1 MNNFKSIR
9 VISEADADEY
19 ILDDDDS
26 EEELA
31 PRADGE
37 AEFVDLHTAVS
48 IAHPVAGDNQFK
60 SDKDHVDHTGAESD
74 NAEGEDKPVKQGT
87 SGDTKFA
94 QFRDKLGKT
103 PARKG
108 DKSQGDMKA
117 ETVKEEVELDE
128 DKEIPDMIKHYE
140 DMLKSLERKKKKT
153 PGTGFAKIKIKE
165 IIAKLKKDLGEEVE
179 LQEKPADFIRLTFN
193 SPADVKKAKKWMD
206 QNLPGANQGFTGMDA
221 SGKDIEF
228 EDVDDAED
236 LMAKLKKAGFK
247 FKVDYREELVK
258 EEVELDEAVKA
269 GMMKLKDGKSIKVSP
284 DEAKM
289 FNDVMKELNPEN
301 RKRMEMEMM
310 KNQGSYK
317 TMLTFAKRT
326 R

>member
-1 MNNFKSIR
+1 MNNFKAIR
-9 VISEADADEY
+9 VINEAADDY
-19 ILDDDDS
+19 NLVDDDS

-60 SDKDHVDHTGAESD
+60 SQKDQAVTKNAESD

-117 ETVKEEVELDE
+117 ETVKEE
-128 DKEIPDMIKHYE
+128 I
-140 DMLKSLERKKKKT
+140 
-153 PGTGFAKIKIKE
+153 
-165 IIAKLKKDLGEEVE
+165 
-179 LQEKPADFIRLTFN
+179 
-193 SPADVKKAKKWMD
+193 
-206 QNLPGANQGFTGMDA
+206 
-221 SGKDIEF
+221 
-228 EDVDDAED
+228 
-236 LMAKLKKAGFK
+236 
-247 FKVDYREELVK
+247 
-258 EEVELDEAVKA
+258 ELDEAVKT
-269 GMMKLKDGKSIKVSP
+269 GMMKLKDGNSVKVSP
-284 DEAKM
+284 DEAKT
-289 FNDVMKELNPEN
+289 FNAVLKELNPEN

-310 KNQGSYK
+310 KDQGSYK
-317 TMLTFAKRT
+317 RMLTFAKRT
-326 R
+326 S

>member
-9 VISEADADEY
+9 VISEAAAAEY

-60 SDKDHVDHTGAESD
+60 SDKDQAVTKNAESD

-128 DKEIPDMIKHYE
+128 AQKLFMF
-140 DMLKSLERKKKKT
+140 KT
-153 PGTGFAKIKIKE
+153 
-165 IIAKLKKDLGEEVE
+165 
-179 LQEKPADFIRLTFN
+179 KPEAD
-193 SPADVKKAKKWMD
+193 KKAKEIKGKVVPLGPKNFAVVTMD
-206 QNLPGANQGFTGMDA
+206 LTVVKEEIELDEADATVKQQKSLKALMTKALGGKRSKPGYKSSIANNGDFVVADGGGRIVGRIK
-221 SGKDIEF
+221 SGDYKDP
-228 EDVDDAED
+228 
-236 LMAKLKKAGFK
+236 M
-247 FKVDYREELVK
+247 K

-269 GMMKLKDGKSIKVSP
+269 GMMKLKDGKSVKVSP

-310 KNQGSYK
+310 KDQKSYK
-317 TMLTFAKRT
+317 SMLTFAKRT
-326 R
+326 G

>member
-9 VISEADADEY
+9 VISEAAAAEY
-19 ILDDDDS
+19 VLDDDDS

-60 SDKDHVDHTGAESD
+60 SDKDQAVTKNAESD

-87 SGDTKFA
+87 TGDTKFA

-128 DKEIPDMIKHYE
+128 AKYDLYHRDFSSAMQHAYKMAKKNYGITIDPKEIDDKVATGPRKPPEGKTNKYR
-140 DMLKSLERKKKKT
+140 LKGDKGGIQVQVYNKGGSK
-153 PGTGFAKIKIKE
+153 PF
-165 IIAKLKKDLGEEVE
+165 E
-179 LQEKPADFIRLTFN
+179 LN
-193 SPADVKKAKKWMD
+193 M
-206 QNLPGANQGFTGMDA
+206 
-221 SGKDIEF
+221 
-228 EDVDDAED
+228 
-236 LMAKLKKAGFK
+236 
-247 FKVDYREELVK
+247 YK

-269 GMMKLKDGKSIKVSP
+269 GMMKLKDGKSVKVSP

-289 FNDVMKELNPEN
+289 FNDVLKELNPEN

-310 KNQGSYK
+310 KDQKSYK
-317 TMLTFAKRT
+317 SMLTFAKRT
-326 R
+326 A

>member
-117 ETVKEEVELDE
+117 ETVKEETLDE
-128 DKEIPDMIKHYE
+128 GRNYDYKEDRTGGVEIKNLRKRKSVYLQPG
-140 DMLKSLERKKKKT
+140 DDANDFLKQIE
-153 PGTGFAKIKIKE
+153 
-165 IIAKLKKDLGEEVE
+165 
-179 LQEKPADFIRLTFN
+179 
-193 SPADVKKAKKWMD
+193 KAKND
-206 QNLPGANQGFTGMDA
+206 RD
-221 SGKDIEF
+221 
-228 EDVDDAED
+228 EDRIMSDYDDVMEG
-236 LMAKLKKAGFK
+236 LK
-247 FKVDYREELVK
+247 
-258 EEVELDEAVKA
+258 LDEAVKA
-269 GMMKLKDGKSIKVSP
+269 GMMKLKDGKSVKVSP

-310 KNQGSYK
+310 KDQKSYK
-317 TMLTFAKRT
+317 SMLTFAKRT
-326 R
+326 G

>member
-94 QFRDKLGKT
+94 QFRNKLGKT

-117 ETVKEEVELDE
+117 ETVKEEVELDEKVNTKAIQKAVDAGKSMDVIVGMFANKRTTNTDEIRKVVKYYMWKKRMKKEEVELDE

-179 LQEKPADFIRLTFN
+179 L
-193 SPADVKKAKKWMD
+193 
-206 QNLPGANQGFTGMDA
+206 
-221 SGKDIEF
+221 
-228 EDVDDAED
+228 
-236 LMAKLKKAGFK
+236 
-247 FKVDYREELVK
+247 
-258 EEVELDEAVKA
+258 DEAVKA
-269 GMMKLKDGKSIKVSP
+269 GMMKLKDGKSVKVSP

>member
-94 QFRDKLGKT
+94 QFRDKIGKT

-117 ETVKEEVELDE
+117 ETVKEETLDE
-128 DKEIPDMIKHYE
+128 GRNYDYKEDRTGGVEIKNLRKRKSVYLQPG
-140 DMLKSLERKKKKT
+140 DDANDFLKQIE
-153 PGTGFAKIKIKE
+153 
-165 IIAKLKKDLGEEVE
+165 
-179 LQEKPADFIRLTFN
+179 
-193 SPADVKKAKKWMD
+193 KAKND
-206 QNLPGANQGFTGMDA
+206 RD
-221 SGKDIEF
+221 
-228 EDVDDAED
+228 EDRIMSDYDDVMEG
-236 LMAKLKKAGFK
+236 LK
-247 FKVDYREELVK
+247 
-258 EEVELDEAVKA
+258 LDEAVKA
-269 GMMKLKDGKSIKVSP
+269 GMMKLKDGKSVKVSP

>member
-117 ETVKEEVELDE
+117 ETVKEETLDE
-128 DKEIPDMIKHYE
+128 GRNYDYKEDRTGGVEIKNLRKRKSVYLQPG
-140 DMLKSLERKKKKT
+140 DDANDFLKQIE
-153 PGTGFAKIKIKE
+153 
-165 IIAKLKKDLGEEVE
+165 
-179 LQEKPADFIRLTFN
+179 
-193 SPADVKKAKKWMD
+193 KAKND
-206 QNLPGANQGFTGMDA
+206 RD
-221 SGKDIEF
+221 
-228 EDVDDAED
+228 EDRIMSDYDDVMEG
-236 LMAKLKKAGFK
+236 LK
-247 FKVDYREELVK
+247 
-258 EEVELDEAVKA
+258 LDEAVKA
-269 GMMKLKDGKSIKVSP
+269 GMMKLKDGKSVKVSP

-310 KNQGSYK
+310 KDQGSYK
-317 TMLTFAKRT
+317 RMLTFAKRT
-326 R
+326 G

>member
-1 MNNFKSIR
+1 MNNFKAIR
-9 VISEADADEY
+9 VINEAADDY
-19 ILDDDDS
+19 NLVDDDS

-60 SDKDHVDHTGAESD
+60 SQKDQAVTKNAESD

-117 ETVKEEVELDE
+117 ETVKEE
-128 DKEIPDMIKHYE
+128 I
-140 DMLKSLERKKKKT
+140 
-153 PGTGFAKIKIKE
+153 
-165 IIAKLKKDLGEEVE
+165 
-179 LQEKPADFIRLTFN
+179 
-193 SPADVKKAKKWMD
+193 
-206 QNLPGANQGFTGMDA
+206 
-221 SGKDIEF
+221 
-228 EDVDDAED
+228 
-236 LMAKLKKAGFK
+236 
-247 FKVDYREELVK
+247 
-258 EEVELDEAVKA
+258 ELDEAVKA
-269 GMMKLKDGKSIKVSP
+269 GMMKLKDGKSVKVSP
-284 DEAKM
+284 DEAKT
-289 FNDVMKELNPEN
+289 FNAVLKELNPEN

-310 KNQGSYK
+310 KDQGSYK
-317 TMLTFAKRT
+317 RILTFAKRT
-326 R
+326 S

>member
-117 ETVKEEVELDE
+117 ETVKEETLDE
-128 DKEIPDMIKHYE
+128 GRNYDYKEDRTGGVEIKNLRKRKSVYLQPG
-140 DMLKSLERKKKKT
+140 DDANDFLKQIE
-153 PGTGFAKIKIKE
+153 
-165 IIAKLKKDLGEEVE
+165 
-179 LQEKPADFIRLTFN
+179 
-193 SPADVKKAKKWMD
+193 KAKND
-206 QNLPGANQGFTGMDA
+206 RD
-221 SGKDIEF
+221 
-228 EDVDDAED
+228 EDRIMSDYDDVMEG
-236 LMAKLKKAGFK
+236 LK
-247 FKVDYREELVK
+247 
-258 EEVELDEAVKA
+258 LDEAVKA
-269 GMMKLKDGKSIKVSP
+269 GMMKLKDGKSVKVSP

>member
-60 SDKDHVDHTGAESD
+60 SDKDQVDHTGAESD

-87 SGDTKFA
+87 TGDTKFA

-117 ETVKEEVELDE
+117 ETVKEEVELGESKYDLYHR
-128 DKEIPDMIKHYE
+128 DFSSAMQHAYKMAKKLHGITIDSKEIDDKVATGPRKPSEGKTNKYR
-140 DMLKSLERKKKKT
+140 LKGDKGAIQVQVYNKGGSK
-153 PGTGFAKIKIKE
+153 PF
-165 IIAKLKKDLGEEVE
+165 E
-179 LQEKPADFIRLTFN
+179 LN
-193 SPADVKKAKKWMD
+193 M
-206 QNLPGANQGFTGMDA
+206 
-221 SGKDIEF
+221 
-228 EDVDDAED
+228 
-236 LMAKLKKAGFK
+236 
-247 FKVDYREELVK
+247 YK
-258 EEVELDEAVKA
+258 EEVELDESVKV
-269 GMMKLKDGKSIKVSP
+269 GMMKLKDGKSVKVSP
-284 DEAKM
+284 AEAKM
-289 FNDVMKELNPEN
+289 FNDVLKELNPEN
-301 RKRMEMEMM
+301 RKRMESEMM
-310 KNQGSYK
+310 KDQKSYK
-317 TMLTFAKRT
+317 SMLMFAKRT
-326 R
+326 G

>member
-60 SDKDHVDHTGAESD
+60 SDKDQVDHTGAESD

-87 SGDTKFA
+87 TGDTKFA
-94 QFRDKLGKT
+94 QFRDKIGKT

-117 ETVKEEVELDE
+117 ETVK
-128 DKEIPDMIKHYE
+128 
-140 DMLKSLERKKKKT
+140 
-153 PGTGFAKIKIKE
+153 
-165 IIAKLKKDLGEEVE
+165 EEVE

-221 SGKDIEF
+221 SGKNIEF

-236 LMAKLKKAGFK
+236 LMAKLKKAGFN

-269 GMMKLKDGKSIKVSP
+269 GMMKLKDGKSVKVSP
-284 DEAKM
+284 AEAKM
-289 FNDVMKELNPEN
+289 FNDVLKELNPEN
-301 RKRMEMEMM
+301 RKRMESEMM
-310 KNQGSYK
+310 KDQKSYK
-317 TMLTFAKRT
+317 SMLMFAKRT
-326 R
+326 G

>member
-60 SDKDHVDHTGAESD
+60 SDKDQAVTKNAESD

-94 QFRDKLGKT
+94 QFRDKIGKT

-128 DKEIPDMIKHYE
+128 AQKLFMF
-140 DMLKSLERKKKKT
+140 KT
-153 PGTGFAKIKIKE
+153 
-165 IIAKLKKDLGEEVE
+165 
-179 LQEKPADFIRLTFN
+179 KPEAD
-193 SPADVKKAKKWMD
+193 KKAKEIKGKVISLGPKNFAVVTMD
-206 QNLPGANQGFTGMDA
+206 LT
-221 SGKDIEF
+221 
-228 EDVDDAED
+228 V
-236 LMAKLKKAGFK
+236 
-247 FKVDYREELVK
+247 VK

-301 RKRMEMEMM
+301 RKRMESEMM
-310 KNQGSYK
+310 KDQKSYK
-317 TMLTFAKRT
+317 SMLMFAKRT
-326 R
+326 G

>member
-1 MNNFKSIR
+1 
-9 VISEADADEY
+9 
-19 ILDDDDS
+19 
-26 EEELA
+26 
-31 PRADGE
+31 
-37 AEFVDLHTAVS
+37 
-48 IAHPVAGDNQFK
+48 
-60 SDKDHVDHTGAESD
+60 
-74 NAEGEDKPVKQGT
+74 
-87 SGDTKFA
+87 
-94 QFRDKLGKT
+94 
-103 PARKG
+103 
-108 DKSQGDMKA
+108 MKA
-117 ETVKEEVELDE
+117 ETVK
-128 DKEIPDMIKHYE
+128 
-140 DMLKSLERKKKKT
+140 
-153 PGTGFAKIKIKE
+153 
-165 IIAKLKKDLGEEVE
+165 EEVE

-193 SPADVKKAKKWMD
+193 SPADVKKSKKWMN

-284 DEAKM
+284 DEAKI